1 MACRCFLGILLVS
14 AFELPVQK
22 EWPSSL
28 TVDQLFRFA
37 AESSQKAL
45 LQFWKNGKNSH
56 VFYGKMVKNLVKI
69 AGKLVFGETIIV
81 VQISKFYIKM
91 FYIGAH
97 DGCEIF

>member
-1 MACRCFLGILLVS
+1 
-14 AFELPVQK
+14 
-22 EWPSSL
+22 
-28 TVDQLFRFA
+28 
-37 AESSQKAL
+37 
-45 LQFWKNGKNSH
+45 
-56 VFYGKMVKNLVKI
+56 MVKNLVKI